1 MFKLKHNTVK
11 RIFPLLVI
19 LTMLIGWQVRAQNFG
34 TTEDTSEGMIRIP
47 PLQMLIDSAK
57 QYSPLLKTK
66 DIEITIRE
74 MEWRAQRWEWTD
86 FIQPFTEYRYGTVDN
101 YILGQQPGT
110 VLQFQQTAA
119 HRFNAGARINLTIFK
134 AINSRSKL
142 KLAEKRIELDYARR
156 DEIDLLISK
165 EVVRL
170 WNMLKTYQNIIAL
183 KADLRVT
190 QAWNLAAAKLLY
202 ESGEVPIME
211 LARITEIASKAD
223 ENHELAIKEFR
234 EAFFLLS
241 ELVGKSDIFTW
252 SLN

>member
-1 MFKLKHNTVK
+1 MK
-11 RIFPLLVI
+11 RIIPLLAI
-19 LTMLIGWQVRAQNFG
+19 LMMFSSWQVIAQNYG
-34 TTEDTSEGMIRIP
+34 SVDSSSEDMISIP

-57 QYSPLLKTK
+57 HYSPLLRTK

-86 FIQPFTEYRYGTVDN
+86 FIRPFTEYRFGSIDN
-101 YILGQQPGT
+101 YELVGGT
-110 VLQFQQTAA
+110 FIGGSPTLA
-119 HRFNAGARINLTIFK
+119 HRFNLGLQFNLTIFD
-134 AINSRSKL
+134 AINRRSKL
-142 KLAEKRIELDYARR
+142 NLADKRIELDYARR
-156 DEIDLLISK
+156 EEIELLISK

-170 WNMLKTYQNIIAL
+170 WNMLKTYQKLISL

-241 ELVGKSDIFTW
+241 ELVGKKDIFTW

>member
-1 MFKLKHNTVK
+1 MMFS
-11 RIFPLLVI
+11 F
-19 LTMLIGWQVRAQNFG
+19 WQMNAQNYG
-34 TTEDTSEGMIRIP
+34 SGGSTSDDLITIP

-57 QYSPLLKTK
+57 QHSPLLRTK

-101 YILGQQPGT
+101 YVLGQQAGT
-110 VLQFQQTAA
+110 VLEFQQTAA
-119 HRFNAGARINLTIFK
+119 HRFNIGARINLTVFK

-142 KLAEKRIELDYARR
+142 KLADKRIELDYARKE
-156 DEIDLLISK
+156 EIELLIAK
-165 EVVRL
+165 EVVAL
-170 WNMLKTYQNIIAL
+170 WNSLKTYQIIVGL

-190 QAWNLAAAKLLY
+190 QAWNLSAAKLLY
-202 ESGEVPIME
+202 EKGEVPIME

-241 ELVGKSDIFTW
+241 ELVGKRDIFTW
-252 SLN
+252 SVN